1 MSSSPYRNRRK
12 CIIIRR
18 KMQLQAKITNHN
30 FFYDVKPRYGSGW
43 ASRKH
48 AGFAPAITRRG
59 NSFAFPLPTVASIP
73 SRLPASPSR
82 ACALRPRGHTPSA
95 PPTNLWQATNQQ
107 SLLGF
112 RLRSPLPSVEEPCP
126 LSLQTVFS
134 TPSLSLFYAMYL
146 RMVPKDTTRRAA

>member
-1 MSSSPYRNRRK
+1 V
-12 CIIIRR
+12 
-18 KMQLQAKITNHN
+18 
-30 FFYDVKPRYGSGW
+30 F
-43 ASRKH
+43 RKH
-48 AGFAPAITRRG
+48 TGFAPAMTRRG

-95 PPTNLWQATNQQ
+95 PPTDLWQATNQQ

-134 TPSLSLFYAMYL
+134 ITQPDLLPTPSVSLEERTQKANPLWSL
-146 RMVPKDTTRRAA
+146 RLFPKTYVSNRKNIISIFERENLVLKKGLI